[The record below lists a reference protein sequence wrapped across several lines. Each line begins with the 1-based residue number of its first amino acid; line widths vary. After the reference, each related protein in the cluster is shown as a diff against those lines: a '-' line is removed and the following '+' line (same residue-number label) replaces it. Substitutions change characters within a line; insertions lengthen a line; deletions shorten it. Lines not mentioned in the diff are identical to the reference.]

1 MLGKSFVQNFRYFL
15 AYCLIGYKFRTLG
28 SSFGSRFMGKAGFF
42 LNNGLNLFSFK
53 SENETDTG
61 NLITANKQ
69 PRALMTPLLT
79 YNKMNPCIPRY
90 SISYCHVNDHGDDF
104 ALTGK
109 ASSFTLMFFFL
120 VFFRVK
126 IFNLFKN

>member
-1 MLGKSFVQNFRYFL
+1 VNFLLNEYTL
-15 AYCLIGYKFRTLG
+15 RTLG
-28 SSFGSRFMGKAGFF
+28 SSFGSRVLGKGGFF

-90 SISYCHVNDHGDDF
+90 SISYCHVKDHGDDF
-104 ALTGK
+104 ALTG
-109 ASSFTLMFFFL
+109 TNLGFFFL
-120 VFFRVK
+120 FQIYFYD
-126 IFNLFKN
+126 